1 MHPKLNDHAKSDERT
16 RDIWYQP
23 SGILHHL
30 EDGRRIVVI
39 KARLVESHALVAQ
52 RVIHV
57 DQRFPIFM
65 AGRIQQSNSAR
76 EVLGNISP
84 RVTIVAKLNELN
96 RKRFIEAFGLQHDLI
111 ILATGLK
118 TYRPGKARC
127 ETPGADVSP
136 ALPDRYGSS
145 WHVAFVLF
153 VGPFCLDRYSHRAD
167 LEMWIVR
174 GRQLI
179 RAQQGRVDKIF
190 VDPNL

>member
-1 MHPKLNDHAKSDERT
+1 MHPKLNDHATSDERT

-23 SGILHHL
+23 AGILHHL

-39 KARLVESHALVAQ
+39 EARLVESHALVAQ

-111 ILATGLK
+111 SLSAGLK
-118 TYRPGKARC
+118 TYRPGRAGC
-127 ETPGADVSP
+127 EAQGADACS

-145 WHVAFVLF
+145 WQVEFFLF
-153 VGPFCLDRYSHRAD
+153 LGPFCLDRYSNQAD
-167 LEMWIVR
+167 R
-174 GRQLI
+174 
-179 RAQQGRVDKIF
+179 
-190 VDPNL
+190 

>member
-1 MHPKLNDHAKSDERT
+1 MHPKLNDHAQSDERT

-23 SGILHHL
+23 TRILHHL

-76 EVLGNISP
+76 EVLRNISP
-84 RVTIVAKLNELN
+84 RVTIGAELNETN
-96 RKRFIEAFGLQHDLI
+96 RKRFIEAFGLEHDLI
-111 ILATGLK
+111 TLAAGLK
-118 TYRPGKARC
+118 TYRPGKAGC
-127 ETPGADVSP
+127 ETPGADGFS
-136 ALPDRYGSS
+136 ALPDRYGSG
-145 WHVAFVLF
+145 WHIAFVLL

-167 LEMWIVR
+167 L
-174 GRQLI
+174 
-179 RAQQGRVDKIF
+179 
-190 VDPNL
+190 

>member
-1 MHPKLNDHAKSDERT
+1 MHPKLNDHAKGDERT
-16 RDIWYQP
+16 RYIRYQP
-23 SGILHHL
+23 TGILHHL

-52 RVIHV
+52 RVINV

-111 ILATGLK
+111 VLSPGLK
-118 TYRPGKARC
+118 TYRLGKASC
-127 ETPGADVSP
+127 QTPGANRCS
-136 ALPDRYGSS
+136 AL
-145 WHVAFVLF
+145 
-153 VGPFCLDRYSHRAD
+153 
-167 LEMWIVR
+167 
-174 GRQLI
+174 
-179 RAQQGRVDKIF
+179 
-190 VDPNL
+190 